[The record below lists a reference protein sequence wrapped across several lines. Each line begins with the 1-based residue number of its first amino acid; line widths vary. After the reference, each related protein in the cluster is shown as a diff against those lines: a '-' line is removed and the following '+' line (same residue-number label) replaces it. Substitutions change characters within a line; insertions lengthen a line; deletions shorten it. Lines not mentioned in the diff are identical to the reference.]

1 MSEIIVTNIDRL
13 RMSTDGKGI
22 RTLIVAA
29 GCPLRCRY
37 CINPHTW
44 NNETKVRKFTPEK
57 LYKFVSVDDIYFKAT
72 GGGIAFGGGEPLI
85 YADFIKE
92 FIDICPS
99 EWNFL
104 METSLNMPWE
114 NVKKIIECIDE
125 FYVDIKAYDED
136 IYQQYTGHSGRQA
149 FDNLKRLLEICPQKV
164 TVRVPIIPDLTT
176 AEDCEGFVEQLKD
189 IGAVRINRFIYR
201 VNDLSDVR

>member
-1 MSEIIVTNIDRL
+1 MMNTMSEIVVANIDRL

-22 RTLIVAA
+22 RTLIVTA

-44 NNETKVRKFTPEK
+44 KKGTQVRRYTPET
-57 LYKFVSVDDIYFKAT
+57 LYKFVNVDSIYFNAT

-85 YADFIKE
+85 YAEFIKE
-92 FIDICPS
+92 FVDICPP

-104 METSLNMPWE
+104 METSLNMPWK
-114 NVKKIIECIDE
+114 NVEKLTSCIDE

-136 IYQQYTGHSGRQA
+136 IYQQYTGRSGKQA

-164 TVRVPIIPDLTT
+164 TVRVPVIPDFT
-176 AEDCEGFVEQLKD
+176 ASDDCDIYVEKLQNN
-189 IGAVRINRFIYR
+189 GAAKIDRFIYKR
-201 VNDLSDVR
+201 